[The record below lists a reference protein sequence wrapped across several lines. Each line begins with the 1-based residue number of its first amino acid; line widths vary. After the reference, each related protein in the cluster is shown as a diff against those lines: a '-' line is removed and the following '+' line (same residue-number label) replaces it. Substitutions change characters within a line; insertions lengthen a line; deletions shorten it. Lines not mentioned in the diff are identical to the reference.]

1 MHAPQSRIVALV
13 GTSVHLAAG
22 TAGRAQTP
30 GYQVTVGQ
38 LTVSRATG
46 WDALSSTDFQ
56 VQVRRQDPV
65 VAARVT
71 ALNDRMSELVDEA
84 QGSPIEDPAGTAARV
99 PSARVGE
106 VITFL
111 REQADVVAPVESAPW
126 PDADPDDRWIV
137 AAALVGSAD
146 VLVTGDRD
154 PLDVGRAAGLRVVT
168 PMALWK
174 LLRTPRPG

>member
-1 MHAPQSRIVALV
+1 MRILLDTNVLVAAFATRGFCLDILQLVLAEHRLLV
-13 GTSVHLAAG
+13 GETVLAELERILAG
-22 TAGRAQTP
+22 K
-30 GYQVTVGQ
+30 
-38 LTVSRATG
+38 L
-46 WDALSSTDFQ
+46 
-56 VQVRRQDPV
+56 
-65 VAARVT
+65 
-71 ALNDRMSELVDEA
+71 
-84 QGSPIEDPAGTAARV
+84 RV

-168 PMALWK
+168 PRALWK
-174 LLRTPRPG
+174 LLRTPWPG